1 MVQVLTGPI
10 ESFDMLL
17 YPDQAAQNQWY
28 LQNQLSQINA
38 TLSDVGQKFM
48 QGATDLY
55 NRIHDTEL
63 VRRAKAAIRMAQSSF
78 HPNQIR
84 SLETLEDLQAAS
96 LVMQRWVMA
105 QPDLRAIYQKHLVEG
120 YSDTYT
126 DIQPGAI
133 GETHYDYRRV
143 MDGVIRDE
151 EDGWVSRQYIE
162 DLLKGDRDLDFDEQV
177 DILKTWQIIEMYAKA
192 RKADPTNP
200 FGGDMG

>member
-17 YPDQAAQNQWY
+17 YPDQSAQNQWY
-28 LQNQLSQINA
+28 IQSQLNQLNA
-38 TLSDVGQKFM
+38 SLSNVGQKFM
-48 QGATDLY
+48 QGATELY
-55 NRIHDTEL
+55 NRIHDNEL

-105 QPDLRAIYQKHLVEG
+105 QPDLRAMYQKHLVEG
-120 YSDTYT
+120 YSDTYV
-126 DIQPGAI
+126 DIHKDTIAD
-133 GETHYDYRRV
+133 THYDYRRV
-143 MDGVIRDE
+143 MDGVIQDHD
-151 EDGWVSRQYIE
+151 DGWVSRQFIE

-192 RKADPTNP
+192 RKADPSNP